1 MSAKVVK
8 VVEKFVDAD
17 PRLGGRRI
25 VEVLEVEGDR
35 AVVQGKMDGFIS
47 PKTKIKISRL
57 LTPRLYRR
65 L

>member
-1 MSAKVVK
+1 MSVK
-8 VVEKFVDAD
+8 KGEKFVDAD

-25 VEVLEVEGDR
+25 VEVLEVDGDK
-35 AVVQGKMDGFIS
+35 AVVQGKMGDTIG

-57 LTPRLYRR
+57 LTSRLYRR